1 MDKVLITGTTS
12 GLGRA
17 LAKTYT
23 QAGYI
28 VHSISRNK
36 PDHQYFDVHRSCDL
50 EKISEVEQSICLY
63 CADKHYYKYVFLN
76 AGILGDLKK
85 ITETSLQEYNES
97 FLINVWANKIII
109 DNLLSYNSTEK
120 IIAVSSGASSKGYFG
135 WSQYC
140 TTKASMRQLMN
151 CYALEYPDVNFLS
164 LAPGLIKTN
173 MQSLI
178 QTYNEEDIP
187 SVKKFKDAYDV
198 MQTPEECAE
207 IIYDNIDS
215 LSSGFFDL
223 REIS

>member
-63 CADKHYYKYVFLN
+63 CSDKHYYKYVFLN
-76 AGILGDLKK
+76 AGVLGDLKK

-187 SVKKFKDAYDV
+187 SVKKFKDAYNV

>member
-1 MDKVLITGTTS
+1 
-12 GLGRA
+12 
-17 LAKTYT
+17 
-23 QAGYI
+23 
-28 VHSISRNK
+28 
-36 PDHQYFDVHRSCDL
+36 
-50 EKISEVEQSICLY
+50 
-63 CADKHYYKYVFLN
+63 
-76 AGILGDLKK
+76 
-85 ITETSLQEYNES
+85 
-97 FLINVWANKIII
+97 
-109 DNLLSYNSTEK
+109 
-120 IIAVSSGASSKGYFG
+120 
-135 WSQYC
+135 
-140 TTKASMRQLMN
+140 
-151 CYALEYPDVNFLS
+151 LEYPDVNFLS